1 MQKSS
6 AGPIMAVLVLVILG
20 ALYGYMY
27 YQNNSQEKKINELQ
41 NTIVQDSQTV
51 SAVVNFINASLTQT
65 GQQQ

>member
-65 GQQQ
+65 GQEQ